1 MLRYPTA
8 RRQDLTD
15 LGRLIL
21 RGVDRWTVEV
31 LNPPRHSRRDSRS

>member
-15 LGRLIL
+15 LGRLIM
-21 RGVDRWTVEV
+21 RGLDRWSVEA
-31 LNPPRHSRRDSRS
+31 LNPPRHLRRDTRS